1 MMPKSEAQS
10 RATKKY
16 NNKAYDSL
24 AIRIPKGERD
34 LFNEYAKQAGLSL
47 AQFIRQACYEKAGEK
62 MKF

>member
-1 MMPKSEAQS
+1 MPKSEAQS

-16 NNKAYDSL
+16 NNKSYDSL

-47 AQFIRQACYEKAGEK
+47 AQFIR
-62 MKF
+62 

>member
-1 MMPKSEAQS
+1 MPKSEAQS

-16 NNKAYDSL
+16 NNKSYDSL

-34 LFNEYAKQAGLSL
+34 LFNEYAKQARLSL
-47 AQFIRQACYEKAGEK
+47 AQFIRQACYEKAGED